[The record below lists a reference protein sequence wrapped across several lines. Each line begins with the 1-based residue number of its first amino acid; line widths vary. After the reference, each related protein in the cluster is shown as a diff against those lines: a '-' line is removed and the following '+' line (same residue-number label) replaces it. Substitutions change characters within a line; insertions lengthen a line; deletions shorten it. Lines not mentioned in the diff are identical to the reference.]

1 MAPQRSKVMN
11 GLIDALF
18 DLTPA
23 VRYVAIYRHGQLSLR
38 QRPDLS
44 LASAPESDR
53 YEELL
58 VNPTI
63 LTLIRQRGE
72 IDCGGLDYVV
82 VRYGN
87 FFQFI
92 SPSKAATCRWRSSRM
107 PTPSVMLRRSCALTR
122 CISRSLMN
130 FGEFF
135 FHALG

>member
-1 MAPQRSKVMN
+1 MAPQRRKVIN
-11 GLIDALF
+11 GLIEALF
-18 DLTPA
+18 DLSSA

-63 LTLIRQRGE
+63 LTLTRQRGQ

-87 FFQFI
+87 FFQFVVPI
-92 SPSKAATCRWRSSRM
+92 AGGHV
-107 PTPSVMLRRSCALTR
+107 SVAFEPDADPIDHAQEVLGTIERHLT
-122 CISRSLMN
+122 
-130 FGEFF
+130 
-135 FHALG
+135 

>member
-1 MAPQRSKVMN
+1 MAPQRRKVMN

-58 VNPTI
+58 VNP
-63 LTLIRQRGE
+63 L
-72 IDCGGLDYVV
+72 
-82 VRYGN
+82 
-87 FFQFI
+87 
-92 SPSKAATCRWRSSRM
+92 S
-107 PTPSVMLRRSCALTR
+107 
-122 CISRSLMN
+122 
-130 FGEFF
+130 
-135 FHALG
+135 